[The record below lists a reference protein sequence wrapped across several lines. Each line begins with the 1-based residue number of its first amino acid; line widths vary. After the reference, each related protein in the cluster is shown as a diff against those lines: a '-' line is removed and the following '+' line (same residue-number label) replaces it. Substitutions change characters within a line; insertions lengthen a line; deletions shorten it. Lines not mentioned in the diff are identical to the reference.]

1 MITTILHLTGLWIAS
16 IFLIAT
22 KSEEGPSFRKKIF
35 WMFRFP
41 AGLYITIWLFITFS
55 KLVNF
60 LNK

>member
-35 WMFRFP
+35 WMFRLP
-41 AGLYITIWLFITFS
+41 AGLYIAIWLFITFT
-55 KLVNF
+55 KVVNF
-60 LNK
+60 LNQ

>member
-22 KSEEGPSFRKKIF
+22 NSEEGPSFRKKIF
-35 WMFRFP
+35 WVFRFP